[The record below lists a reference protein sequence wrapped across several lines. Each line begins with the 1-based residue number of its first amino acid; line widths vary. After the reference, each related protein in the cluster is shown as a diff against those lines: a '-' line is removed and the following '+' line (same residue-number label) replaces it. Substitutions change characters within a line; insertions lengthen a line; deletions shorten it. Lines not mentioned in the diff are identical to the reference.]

1 MTTHL
6 TTKELAERLHRK
18 PQTLANW
25 RVLGEGPGFIPGRP
39 VLYPLAEVE
48 AWERANV
55 VRGAACDTQP

>member
-1 MTTHL
+1 MIHL
-6 TTKELAERLHRK
+6 TAKELAERLRRR

-25 RVLGEGPGFIPGRP
+25 RVSGDGPGFIPGRP

-55 VRGAACDTQP
+55 VKSVRGEHE

>member
-1 MTTHL
+1 MNTHL
-6 TTKELAERLHRK
+6 TAKELAERLHRK

-25 RVLGEGPGFIPGRP
+25 RVSGDGPGFIPGRP

-55 VRGAACDTQP
+55 VQSVRGSNA